1 MSAQAALTV
10 WHLTEPS
17 PERIRAFLA
26 RQAGEPF
33 SYPSVGATRPGP
45 VEPSAPPG
53 FDLDHNRTFLGDGP
67 GIFEAACEA
76 LARWEMFP
84 AAWARI
90 EAGLEPSGGPVPNVA
105 PPPLREG
112 TVVAMVARALGV
124 WWLSACRIVYTLDE
138 RFESGPVR
146 RRYGFAY
153 GTLPGHVERGEERF
167 SVELL
172 EDGTAWYDLLAFS
185 TPRYWMVRLGYPVA
199 RRLQR
204 RFVLDSLAAMRRAA
218 AEARRTELRKAG
230 AATS

>member
-1 MSAQAALTV
+1 M

-17 PERIRAFLA
+17 PERIRRFLG

-45 VEPSAPPG
+45 AEPSAPPG
-53 FDLDHNRTFLGDGP
+53 FDLDHNRAFLGDGP
-67 GIFEAACEA
+67 GMFEAACEA

-84 AAWARI
+84 GDWARI
-90 EAGLEPSGGPVPNVA
+90 EASDGPG

-124 WWLSACRIVYTLDE
+124 WWLSACRVVYTLDE
-138 RFESGPVR
+138 RFDAGPVR

-185 TPRYWMVRLGYPVA
+185 TPRYWMVRLGYPLA

-218 AEARRTELRKAG
+218 AEARRTELREVG
-230 AATS
+230 AATP